1 MLEISKKIKTLR
13 YGEPGHVKRAR
24 ACKASQGTQNKPGYV
39 EQAKAH
45 PALTNIPGGQENQ
58 GIKNFIMSYTKEL

>member
-1 MLEISKKIKTLR
+1 MASQ
-13 YGEPGHVKRAR
+13 GMQSEPGHAKQAR
-24 ACKASQGTQNKPGYV
+24 VRKTSQSTQNKPGYV